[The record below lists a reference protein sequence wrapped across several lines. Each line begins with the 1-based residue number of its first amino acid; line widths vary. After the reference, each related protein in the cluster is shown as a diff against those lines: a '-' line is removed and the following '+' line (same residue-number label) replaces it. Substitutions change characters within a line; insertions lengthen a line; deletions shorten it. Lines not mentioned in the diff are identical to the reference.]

1 MKTKNRNKHEKGIT
15 LIALVVTIVVLLILA
30 AVTIVMT
37 FGENGIIQKSKNAK
51 NSTIKAT
58 ADDEVELAVSNL
70 KMEKVVR
77 DMTAEERRKY
87 LEDDLKKIDKDS
99 TVTIN
104 ESKLDIIYRGF
115 SYSVDDDLKIGK
127 DDENTPFDPVEWDK
141 TAVPESAFIWE
152 SDDPN
157 DEGYNTIIGYK
168 STIDNYPILRYPSRC
183 KIIRE
188 DTDKTLDKL
197 KNDYEGSF
205 GLETIRRSTSNIK
218 VKEYPETVTEISG
231 EEFRFN
237 SVKKIKLPK
246 SLKKIGNNAFSYL
259 NNLIEISIPENV
271 ETIEKDA
278 FMSPKNVY
286 YGNYYGDYY
295 GDVLIIC
302 IKKKENSI
310 EGAPW
315 GANGAAVIWNSD
327 GSELNKEY
335 MTATEKKEWDK
346 TAVPEDVFYWE
357 SDTPG
362 EDGYNTIIG
371 YKESISN
378 YPIVRYPSRCK
389 IVAEDTMKVSA
400 KVNETYNLNYVSSIR
415 SYTSN
420 IKKKEYPDSVL
431 YIGGEN
437 TFSSYNLESVR
448 LSNNLKAI
456 GNGFVFG
463 FSKLKTIK
471 IPKSVTQINK
481 MTFDAVYNLVINIE
495 GDNDSISGAP
505 WGASNV
511 TINWNYTGE

>member
-77 DMTAEERRKY
+77 DMTAEESRKY

-141 TAVPESAFIWE
+141 TAVPESVFVWE

-188 DTDKTLDKL
+188 DSCKTLVKL
-197 KNDYEGSF
+197 KNDYEGSL
-205 GLETIRRSTSNIK
+205 GIVAIRNLTSNIK

-231 EEFRFN
+231 EEFKFG

-246 SLKKIGNNAFSYL
+246 SLKKIGDYAFSYL
-259 NNLIEISIPENV
+259 NKLIEISIPENV
-271 ETIEKDA
+271 ETIEKYA
-278 FMSPKNVY
+278 FMSTKDVY
-286 YGNYYGDYY
+286 YDNYY
-295 GDVLIIC
+295 
-302 IKKKENSI
+302 
-310 EGAPW
+310 
-315 GANGAAVIWNSD
+315 
-327 GSELNKEY
+327 
-335 MTATEKKEWDK
+335 
-346 TAVPEDVFYWE
+346 
-357 SDTPG
+357 
-362 EDGYNTIIG
+362 
-371 YKESISN
+371 
-378 YPIVRYPSRCK
+378 
-389 IVAEDTMKVSA
+389 
-400 KVNETYNLNYVSSIR
+400 
-415 SYTSN
+415 
-420 IKKKEYPDSVL
+420 
-431 YIGGEN
+431 
-437 TFSSYNLESVR
+437 
-448 LSNNLKAI
+448 
-456 GNGFVFG
+456 
-463 FSKLKTIK
+463 
-471 IPKSVTQINK
+471 
-481 MTFDAVYNLVINIE
+481 
-495 GDNDSISGAP
+495 
-505 WGASNV
+505 
-511 TINWNYTGE
+511 